1 MTAESGAGQ
10 PGETSDRNVYQVSE
24 LVGLLR
30 DLLGQS
36 LPRIWVEGEISNF
49 SKPASGH
56 WYFTLKDARAQLRC
70 AMFRNA
76 NFRARVRP
84 QNGDAVMVA
93 GRVDLYAARGELQM
107 ICEHL
112 EPAGQGALLRE
123 FEALK
128 QRLSAEGLFDPAHKR
143 RPPSMPRNIGLITS
157 ATGAAA
163 QDVLTALRRRF
174 ALAQVSFL
182 PVPVQGEAAALA
194 IVKALQ
200 TLPDQAPVDV
210 ILLVRGGGSL
220 EDLCAFNQEAVAR
233 AVRACAVPVICGVG
247 HETDFSIADFAAD
260 VRAPTPTAA
269 AELVSPDAAQLQHR
283 VQLAQNAL
291 RRLATEH
298 RAVRAQSLDGLLGRL
313 RRLHP
318 SGVLRQKMQDVD
330 RAEGDLAQAWTGG
343 LQQRRLTL
351 NALSQRLLSQAPQNR
366 LTLAVARRK
375 ALSARLQ
382 QALRQGL
389 DARRHALDRRAA
401 LLTAINPTA
410 VLARGYAIARQGDQ
424 VLHSPEDLAEQ
435 AAFELQLARG
445 KLTARRI
452 S

>member
-182 PVPVQGEAAALA
+182 PVPVQGEAAAPA

-200 TLPDQAPVDV
+200 TLPDQAPV
-210 ILLVRGGGSL
+210 
-220 EDLCAFNQEAVAR
+220 
-233 AVRACAVPVICGVG
+233 
-247 HETDFSIADFAAD
+247 
-260 VRAPTPTAA
+260 
-269 AELVSPDAAQLQHR
+269 
-283 VQLAQNAL
+283 
-291 RRLATEH
+291 
-298 RAVRAQSLDGLLGRL
+298 
-313 RRLHP
+313 
-318 SGVLRQKMQDVD
+318 
-330 RAEGDLAQAWTGG
+330 
-343 LQQRRLTL
+343 
-351 NALSQRLLSQAPQNR
+351 
-366 LTLAVARRK
+366 
-375 ALSARLQ
+375 
-382 QALRQGL
+382 
-389 DARRHALDRRAA
+389 
-401 LLTAINPTA
+401 
-410 VLARGYAIARQGDQ
+410 
-424 VLHSPEDLAEQ
+424 
-435 AAFELQLARG
+435 
-445 KLTARRI
+445 
-452 S
+452 